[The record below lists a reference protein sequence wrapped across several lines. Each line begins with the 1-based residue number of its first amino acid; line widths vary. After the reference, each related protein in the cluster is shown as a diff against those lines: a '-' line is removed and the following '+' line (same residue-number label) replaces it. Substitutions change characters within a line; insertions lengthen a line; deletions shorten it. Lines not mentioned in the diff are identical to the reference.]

1 MRIGLLHHSIHQDT
15 VGRHVANNRYKPFRI
30 VKRFLSSKEGEIIT
44 TFAHEMISINN
55 LTFEIGSR
63 ALYDEANWHIK
74 PGDKTG
80 LIGANGTGKST
91 LLKLIVGEY
100 APTSGTIS
108 MAKDLKIGY
117 LNQDLLSYH
126 SEKSILHVAMEAF
139 ERQNQL
145 HTEIDNLLRKLETD
159 YSDDILNKLSDKQ
172 MEFEAL
178 DGYNIEFRAHE
189 ILAGLG
195 FSEEERKRPLATF
208 SGGWRMRVMLARI
221 LLQTP
226 DILLLDEPTNHLDL
240 PSIKWLETY
249 LQAFEGSIV
258 IVSHDRYFLDRIINK
273 TVESRRGKLT
283 LYAGNYSFYL
293 EEKSLREEIQS
304 NQFKNQQAKIKQEER
319 LIERFRSKASK
330 AKMVQSRIKALDK
343 MEKVEEVDDDNP
355 VVNFSF
361 KFSKP
366 SGRHVV
372 TLENISKRY
381 PNIEILEN
389 TDGLIEKGDKIA
401 LIGANGKGKSTLLRI
416 VADAD
421 QEFEGTS
428 TKGHNV
434 SQTFF
439 AQHQLEALHLENS
452 LLQELQAYAPRHSET
467 ELRSILGCFLFTGD
481 DVFKKI
487 KVLSGGEKS
496 RVALAKALTADANF
510 LVLDEP
516 TNHLDMA
523 SVNILIQALQQYEG
537 TLIVVSH
544 DRYFLD
550 HVANKIWFIENKEIK
565 EYPGT
570 YEEYE
575 TWNSK
580 RVIKPQP
587 DKKEEKKVPA
597 PKKEKVSS
605 TENEQRNLL
614 QKKNKELS
622 NLEKTISEK
631 ETEVKS
637 LEVALADEK
646 VYADAEKLKEK
657 TRSYN
662 STKAELTALQKTWES
677 LAEEIMELE
686 GSID

>member
-1 MRIGLLHHSIHQDT
+1 
-15 VGRHVANNRYKPFRI
+15 
-30 VKRFLSSKEGEIIT
+30 
-44 TFAHEMISINN
+44 MISINN

-74 PGDKTG
+74 PGDKVG
-80 LIGANGTGKST
+80 LIGANGAGKST
-91 LLKLIVGEY
+91 LLRLIVGQY
-100 APTSGTIS
+100 TPTSGTIS

-145 HTEIDNLLRKLETD
+145 HTEIENLLKKLETD

-195 FSEEERKRPLATF
+195 FSEEEQKRPLATF

-221 LLQTP
+221 LLQAP
-226 DILLLDEPTNHLDL
+226 DILLLDEPTNHMDL
-240 PSIKWLETY
+240 PSIKWLENY
-249 LQAFEGSIV
+249 LQAFEGAIV
-258 IVSHDRYFLDRIINK
+258 IVSHDRYFLDRIIKK
-273 TVESRRGKLT
+273 TVESRKGKLT

-293 EEKSLREEIQS
+293 EEKAMRNEIQAG
-304 NQFKNQQAKIKQEER
+304 QFKNQQAKIKQEEK
-319 LIERFRSKASK
+319 LIERFRAKASK
-330 AKMVQSRIKALDK
+330 AKMAQSRIKALER
-343 MEKVEEVDDDNP
+343 MERVDDVDDDNP
-355 VVNFSF
+355 EVNFSF

-372 TLENISKRY
+372 TLENISKSY
-381 PNIEILEN
+381 PNLEILRN
-389 TDGLIEKGDKIA
+389 TSALIEKGDKIA

-421 QEFEGTS
+421 QNFEGKAI
-428 TKGHNV
+428 KGHNV

-452 LLQELQAYAPRHSET
+452 IIAEMQAFAPKHTET

-481 DVFKKI
+481 DAFKKI

-537 TLIVVSH
+537 TFIVVSH

-550 HVANKIWFIENKEIK
+550 NVANKIWFIENKEIK

-570 YEEYE
+570 YQEYE
-575 TWNSK
+575 EWNAK
-580 RVIKPQP
+580 RVIKAEPKE
-587 DKKEEKKVPA
+587 DKKVVKEK
-597 PKKEKVSS
+597 PKKQKQAPSDD
-605 TENEQRNLL
+605 TKRILL
-614 QKKNKELS
+614 KKNKELAQ
-622 NLEKTISEK
+622 LEEQIATK
-631 ETEVKS
+631 ESEVKQ
-637 LEVALADEK
+637 LEAHLALEE
-646 VYADAEKLKEK
+646 VYSDAIKLQEA
-657 TRSYN
+657 TRNYN
-662 STKAELTALQKTWES
+662 TAKAEYDQLQQNWET

-686 GSID
+686 G

>member
-1 MRIGLLHHSIHQDT
+1 
-15 VGRHVANNRYKPFRI
+15 
-30 VKRFLSSKEGEIIT
+30 
-44 TFAHEMISINN
+44 MISINN

-63 ALYDEANWHIK
+63 ALYDDANWHIK
-74 PGDKTG
+74 PGDKVG
-80 LIGANGTGKST
+80 LIGANGAGKST
-91 LLKLIVGEY
+91 LLRIIVGQY

-145 HTEIDNLLRKLETD
+145 HTEIENLLLKLETD

-178 DGYNIEFRAHE
+178 DGYSIEFKAHE

-195 FSEEERKRPLATF
+195 FSEEEQKRPLATF

-221 LLQTP
+221 LLQAP
-226 DILLLDEPTNHLDL
+226 DILLLDEPTNHMDL
-240 PSIKWLETY
+240 PSIKWLENY
-249 LQAFEGSIV
+249 LQSFEGAII
-258 IVSHDRYFLDRIINK
+258 IVSHDRYFLDRIIKK
-273 TVESRRGKLT
+273 TVESRKGKLT
-283 LYAGNYSFYL
+283 LYAGNYSYYL
-293 EEKSLREEIQS
+293 EEKSLRNEIQAG
-304 NQFKNQQAKIKQEER
+304 QFKNQQAKIKQEER
-319 LIERFRSKASK
+319 LIERFRAKASK
-330 AKMVQSRIKALDK
+330 AKMAQSRIKALDR
-343 MEKVEEVDDDNP
+343 MERIDDVDDDNP
-355 VVNFSF
+355 EVNFSF

-372 TLENISKRY
+372 TLEGISKSY
-381 PNIEILEN
+381 PNLEILRN

-416 VADAD
+416 VADDD
-421 QEFEGTS
+421 QNYEGKGI
-428 TKGHNV
+428 KGHNV

-452 LLQELQAYAPRHSET
+452 IIAEMQAFAPKHTET

-481 DVFKKI
+481 DAFKKI

-516 TNHLDMA
+516 TNHLDMQ
-523 SVNILIQALQQYEG
+523 SVNILIQALQQFEG
-537 TLIVVSH
+537 TFIVVSH
-544 DRYFLD
+544 DRYFLEN
-550 HVANKIWFIENKEIK
+550 VANKIWFIEDKQIK

-570 YEEYE
+570 YQEYE
-575 TWNSK
+575 EWNAT
-580 RVIKPQP
+580 RVIKPVE
-587 DKKEEKKVPA
+587 KEEKKVVKEE
-597 PKKEKVSS
+597 PKKEKATPSEDNKKLV
-605 TENEQRNLL
+605 L
-614 QKKNKELS
+614 KKNKELTQ
-622 NLEKTISEK
+622 LEEQIASK
-631 ETEVKS
+631 EVEVKA
-637 LEVALADEK
+637 LEFNLAKEEI
-646 VYADAEKLKEK
+646 YSDAVKLQET

-662 STKAELTALQKTWES
+662 SSKAELQNLQKKWEDI
-677 LAEEIMELE
+677 AEEIIEL
-686 GSID
+686 GG

>member
-1 MRIGLLHHSIHQDT
+1 MDAK
-15 VGRHVANNRYKPFRI
+15 VAKDA
-30 VKRFLSSKEGEIIT
+30 EIFI
-44 TFAHEMISINN
+44 TFAPEMISINN

-74 PGDKTG
+74 PGDKVG

-91 LLKLIVGEY
+91 LLKLIVGEFS
-100 APTSGTIS
+100 PTSGTIS
-108 MAKDLKIGY
+108 MAKNLKLGY

-145 HTEIDNLLRKLETD
+145 HTEIENLLKKLETD

-172 MEFEAL
+172 TEFEAL
-178 DGYNIEFRAHE
+178 DGYSIEFRAHE

-195 FSEEERKRPLATF
+195 FSEEEQKRPLATF

-221 LLQTP
+221 LLQAP

-249 LQAFEGSIV
+249 LQSFEGAIV

-273 TVESRRGKLT
+273 TVESRKGKLT

-293 EEKSLREEIQS
+293 EEKSLREEIQG
-304 NQFKNQQAKIKQEER
+304 NQYKNQQAKIKQEER

-330 AKMVQSRIKALDK
+330 AKMVQSRIKALDR
-343 MEKVEEVDDDNP
+343 MEKVDEVDDDNP
-355 VVNFSF
+355 EVNFSF

-372 TLENISKRY
+372 TIENISKSY
-381 PNIEILEN
+381 PNIDILDK

-421 QEFEGTS
+421 TEFEGKS

-452 LLQELQAYAPRHSET
+452 ILQELVAFAPKHTET
-467 ELRSILGCFLFTGD
+467 ELRSILGSFLFTGD

-537 TLIVVSH
+537 TFIVVSH

-550 HVANKIWFIENKEIK
+550 HVANKIWFIEDKEIK
-565 EYPGT
+565 EYPGS
-570 YEEYE
+570 YQEFEE
-575 TWNSK
+575 WNSK
-580 RVIKPQP
+580 RTIKPVVKQ
-587 DKKEEKKVPA
+587 EKKVKEE
-597 PKKEKVSS
+597 PKKEKVAP
-605 TENEQRNLL
+605 TDDVKKII
-614 QKKNKELS
+614 QKKNKELTA
-622 NLEKTISEK
+622 LEEKIESQEYLVKELENELAQEDIYSDPVKLQEHTRNYNSEK
-631 ETEVKS
+631 AK
-637 LEVALADEK
+637 LEG
-646 VYADAEKLKEK
+646 
-657 TRSYN
+657 
-662 STKAELTALQKTWES
+662 LQQDWEN
-677 LAEEIMELE
+677 LAEEIMNLE
-686 GSID
+686 G

>member
-1 MRIGLLHHSIHQDT
+1 MCKGSQRRRNFI
-15 VGRHVANNRYKPFRI
+15 
-30 VKRFLSSKEGEIIT
+30 
-44 TFAHEMISINN
+44 TFASEMISINN

-74 PGDKTG
+74 PGDKVG

-91 LLKLIVGEY
+91 LLRLIVGQY
-100 APTSGTIS
+100 TPTSGTIS

-126 SEKSILHVAMEAF
+126 SDKSILHVAMEAF

-145 HTEIDNLLRKLETD
+145 HTEIENLLKKLETD

-178 DGYNIEFRAHE
+178 DGYSIEFRAHE

-195 FSEEERKRPLATF
+195 FSEEEQKRPLATF

-226 DILLLDEPTNHLDL
+226 DILLLDEPTNHMDL
-240 PSIKWLETY
+240 PSIKWLENY
-249 LQAFEGSIV
+249 LQAFEGAIV
-258 IVSHDRYFLDRIINK
+258 IVSHDRYFLDRIIKK
-273 TVESRRGKLT
+273 TVESRKGKLT

-293 EEKSLREEIQS
+293 EEKMLRSEIQS

-319 LIERFRSKASK
+319 LIERFRAKASK
-330 AKMVQSRIKALDK
+330 AKMAQSRIKALDK
-343 MEKVEEVDDDNP
+343 MERVEDVDDDNP
-355 VVNFSF
+355 TVNFSF

-372 TLENISKRY
+372 TLENISKSY
-381 PNIEILEN
+381 PNLEILRN
-389 TDGLIEKGDKIA
+389 TGGIIEKGDKIA

-416 VADAD
+416 VAGAD
-421 QEFEGTS
+421 SEFEGKS
-428 TKGHNV
+428 EHGHNV

-439 AQHQLEALHLENS
+439 AQHQLEALHLENTIIS
-452 LLQELQAYAPRHSET
+452 ELQAFAPKHTET
-467 ELRSILGCFLFTGD
+467 ELRSILGCFLFSGD
-481 DVFKKI
+481 DAFKKI

-510 LVLDEP
+510 LALDEP
-516 TNHLDMA
+516 TNHLDMQ

-550 HVANKIWFIENKEIK
+550 NVANKIWYIEDKEIK

-570 YEEYE
+570 YQEYE
-575 TWNSK
+575 EWNAK
-580 RVIKPQP
+580 REVKPSN
-587 DKKEEKKVPA
+587 KTEKKVVKEE
-597 PKKEKVSS
+597 PKKEKTLPSEDN
-605 TENEQRNLL
+605 TKLL
-614 QKKNKELS
+614 QKKNKELVT
-622 NLEKTISEK
+622 LEAQIASKGQ
-631 ETEVKS
+631 EVKD
-637 LEVALADEK
+637 LEIMLATEEI
-646 VYADAEKLKEK
+646 YSNAIKLQEN
-657 TRSYN
+657 TRKYN
-662 STKAELTALQKTWES
+662 SAKAEYDQLQKKWEN
-677 LAEEIMELE
+677 LAEEIMDLE
-686 GSID
+686 S

>member
-1 MRIGLLHHSIHQDT
+1 MSAK
-15 VGRHVANNRYKPFRI
+15 VAKDA
-30 VKRFLSSKEGEIIT
+30 EIFI
-44 TFAHEMISINN
+44 TFAPEMISINN

-74 PGDKTG
+74 PGDKAG

-108 MAKDLKIGY
+108 MAKDLKLGY

-145 HTEIDNLLRKLETD
+145 HTEIENLLKKLETD
-159 YSDDILNKLSDKQ
+159 YSDEILNKLSDKQ
-172 MEFEAL
+172 TEFEAL
-178 DGYNIEFRAHE
+178 DGYSIEFRAHE

-195 FSEEERKRPLATF
+195 FSEEEQKSPWATF

-221 LLQTP
+221 LLQAP

-249 LQAFEGSIV
+249 LQSFEGAIV

-273 TVESRRGKLT
+273 TVESRKGKLT

-293 EEKSLREEIQS
+293 EEKSLREEIQG
-304 NQFKNQQAKIKQEER
+304 NQYKNQQAKIKQEER

-330 AKMVQSRIKALDK
+330 AKMVQSRIKALDR
-343 MEKVEEVDDDNP
+343 MEKVDEVDDDNP
-355 VVNFSF
+355 EVNFSF

-372 TLENISKRY
+372 TMENISKSY
-381 PNIEILEN
+381 PNVEILEN
-389 TDGLIEKGDKIA
+389 TNGLIEKGDKIA

-421 QEFEGTS
+421 SEFEGKS

-452 LLQELQAYAPRHSET
+452 ILQELVAFAPKHTET
-467 ELRSILGCFLFTGD
+467 ELRSILGSFLFTGD

-523 SVNILIQALQQYEG
+523 SVNILIQAMQQYEG

-544 DRYFLD
+544 DRYFLE
-550 HVANKIWFIENKEIK
+550 HVANKIWFIEDKEIK

-570 YEEYE
+570 YQEYE
-575 TWNSK
+575 EWNSK
-580 RVIKPQP
+580 RVIKPEAKQEKKP
-587 DKKEEKKVPA
+587 KEE
-597 PKKEKVSS
+597 PKKEKVAP
-605 TENEQRNLL
+605 TEDTKRII
-614 QKKNKELS
+614 QKKNKELAA
-622 NLEKTISEK
+622 LEENIGNQETLVKQLETELAQEEIYSDAVKLQEHTRNYNSEK
-631 ETEVKS
+631 AKLET
-637 LEVALADEK
+637 
-646 VYADAEKLKEK
+646 
-657 TRSYN
+657 
-662 STKAELTALQKTWES
+662 LQQDWET
-677 LAEEIMELE
+677 LAEEIMDLE
-686 GSID
+686 N

>member
-1 MRIGLLHHSIHQDT
+1 
-15 VGRHVANNRYKPFRI
+15 
-30 VKRFLSSKEGEIIT
+30 
-44 TFAHEMISINN
+44 MISINN

-63 ALYDEANWHIK
+63 ALYEEANWHIK
-74 PGDKTG
+74 PGDKAG
-80 LIGANGTGKST
+80 LIGANGAGKST
-91 LLKLIVGEY
+91 LLKLIVGDY
-100 APTSGTIS
+100 TPTSGSIS

-126 SEKSILHVAMEAF
+126 SDKSILHVAMEAF

-145 HTEIDNLLRKLETD
+145 HAEIENLLKKLETD

-172 MEFEAL
+172 TEFEAL

-195 FSEEERKRPLATF
+195 FSEDEQLRPLATF

-249 LQAFEGSIV
+249 LQSFEGSIV

-273 TVESRRGKLT
+273 TVESRKGKLT
-283 LYAGNYSFYL
+283 VYAGNYSFYL

-304 NQFKNQQAKIKQEER
+304 NQYKNQQAKIKQEEK
-319 LIERFRSKASK
+319 LIERFRAKASK
-330 AKMVQSRIKALDK
+330 AKMVQSRIKALDR
-343 MEKVEEVDDDNP
+343 MEKIDDIDDDNP

-372 TLENISKRY
+372 TLEHVSKSY
-381 PNIEILEN
+381 PNLEILRN
-389 TDGLIEKGDKIA
+389 ASAIIEKGDKIA

-421 QEFEGTS
+421 TEYQGKS

-452 LLQELQAYAPRHSET
+452 LLQELVAFAPKHTET

-496 RVALAKALTADANF
+496 RVALAKALTPGGNF
-510 LVLDEP
+510 LVLDEA

-537 TLIVVSH
+537 TFIVVSH

-550 HVANKIWFIENKEIK
+550 HVANKIWFIEDKDIK

-575 TWNSK
+575 EWNAK
-580 RVIKPQP
+580 RPVRTAPKQ
-587 DKKEEKKVPA
+587 EKKVVKEEH
-597 PKKEKVSS
+597 KKEKTAPS
-605 TENEQRNLL
+605 EDKNRLL
-614 QKKNKELS
+614 QRKHKELAQI
-622 NLEKTISEK
+622 EAKI
-631 ETEVKS
+631 TEVDQLVTI
-637 LEVALADEK
+637 LETDLANEMI
-646 VYADAEKLKEK
+646 YSDAQKLQDA

-662 STKAELTALQKTWES
+662 STKATLEQLQLSWEQ

-686 GSID
+686 N

>member
-1 MRIGLLHHSIHQDT
+1 
-15 VGRHVANNRYKPFRI
+15 
-30 VKRFLSSKEGEIIT
+30 
-44 TFAHEMISINN
+44 MISINN

-74 PGDKTG
+74 PGDKVG
-80 LIGANGTGKST
+80 LIGANGAGKST
-91 LLKLIVGEY
+91 LLRLIVGQY
-100 APTSGTIS
+100 KPTSGSIS

-126 SEKSILHVAMEAF
+126 SDKSIVHVAMEAF

-145 HTEIDNLLRKLETD
+145 HLEIENLLKSLETD

-195 FSEEERKRPLATF
+195 FSEEEQKRPLATF

-226 DILLLDEPTNHLDL
+226 DILLLDEPTNHMDL
-240 PSIKWLETY
+240 PSIKWLENY
-249 LQAFEGSIV
+249 LQAFDGAIV
-258 IVSHDRYFLDRIINK
+258 IVSHDRYFLDRIIKK
-273 TVESRRGKLT
+273 TVESRKGKLT
-283 LYAGNYSFYL
+283 LYAGNYSYYL
-293 EEKSLREEIQS
+293 EEKSLRNEIQAG
-304 NQFKNQQAKIKQEER
+304 QFKNQQAKIKQEER
-319 LIERFRSKASK
+319 LIERFRAKASK
-330 AKMVQSRIKALDK
+330 AKMAQSRIKALDR
-343 MEKVEEVDDDNP
+343 MERVDDVDDDNP
-355 VVNFSF
+355 EVNFSF

-372 TLENISKRY
+372 TLENISKSY
-381 PNIEILEN
+381 PNLEILRN
-389 TDGLIEKGDKIA
+389 TEAIIEKGDKIA

-416 VADAD
+416 VAEDD
-421 QEFEGTS
+421 KDFEGTV
-428 TKGHNV
+428 TQGHNV

-452 LLQELQAYAPRHSET
+452 IIAEMQAFAPTHTET

-481 DVFKKI
+481 DAFKKI

-537 TLIVVSH
+537 TVIVVSH

-550 HVANKIWFIENKEIK
+550 NIANKIWFIEDKEIK

-575 TWNSK
+575 VWNSK
-580 RVIKPQP
+580 RVQKPVV
-587 DKKEEKKVPA
+587 EKKVIKEE
-597 PKKEKVSS
+597 PKKEKKVAP
-605 TENEQRNLL
+605 TDDNKKLIL
-614 QKKNKELS
+614 KKNKELAQ
-622 NLEKTISEK
+622 LEQQIALK
-631 ETEVKS
+631 EADVKE
-637 LEVALADEK
+637 LEIRLADEEI
-646 VYADAEKLKEK
+646 YSDAIKLQDT
-657 TRSYN
+657 TRKYN
-662 STKAELTALQKTWES
+662 STKAEYQQLQNDWEKI
-677 LAEEIMELE
+677 AEEIIELE
-686 GSID
+686 S

>member
-1 MRIGLLHHSIHQDT
+1 
-15 VGRHVANNRYKPFRI
+15 
-30 VKRFLSSKEGEIIT
+30 
-44 TFAHEMISINN
+44 MISINN

-74 PGDKTG
+74 PGDKVG

-91 LLKLIVGEY
+91 LLRLIVGQY
-100 APTSGTIS
+100 TPTSGSIS

-126 SEKSILHVAMEAF
+126 SDKSILHVAMEAF

-145 HTEIDNLLRKLETD
+145 HSEIENLLQKLETD

-178 DGYNIEFRAHE
+178 DGYSIEFRAHE

-195 FSEEERKRPLATF
+195 FSEDEQKRPLATF

-226 DILLLDEPTNHLDL
+226 DILLLDEPTNHMDL
-240 PSIKWLETY
+240 PSIKWLENY
-249 LQAFEGSIV
+249 LQGFEGAIV
-258 IVSHDRYFLDRIINK
+258 IVSHDRYFLDRIIKK
-273 TVESRRGKLT
+273 TVESRKGKLT

-293 EEKSLREEIQS
+293 EEKALRSEIQAG
-304 NQFKNQQAKIKQEER
+304 QFKNQQAKIKQEER
-319 LIERFRSKASK
+319 LIERFRAKASK
-330 AKMVQSRIKALDK
+330 AKMAQSRIKALDR
-343 MEKVEEVDDDNP
+343 MEKVEDVDDDNP
-355 VVNFSF
+355 TVNFSF

-372 TLENISKRY
+372 TLENVSKAY
-381 PNIEILEN
+381 PNLEILRN
-389 TDGLIEKGDKIA
+389 TEGIIEKGDKIA

-416 VADAD
+416 VAGAD
-421 QEFEGTS
+421 PDYEGKS
-428 TKGHNV
+428 EHGHNV

-452 LLQELQAYAPRHSET
+452 IIAEMQAFAPKHTDT
-467 ELRSILGCFLFTGD
+467 ELRSILGCFLFSGD
-481 DVFKKI
+481 DAFKKI

-510 LVLDEP
+510 LALDEP
-516 TNHLDMA
+516 TNHLDMQ
-523 SVNILIQALQQYEG
+523 SVNILIQALQQFEG

-550 HVANKIWFIENKEIK
+550 HVANKIWYIEDKQIK

-570 YEEYE
+570 YQEFED
-575 TWNSK
+575 WNSK
-580 RVIKPQP
+580 RIIKP
-587 DKKEEKKVPA
+587 EEKKVEKKVVVEE
-597 PKKEKVSS
+597 PKKVKVAPTDDKFKLIS
-605 TENEQRNLL
+605 
-614 QKKNKELS
+614 KKNKELAALELKVVEKELIVK
-622 NLEKTISEK
+622 NLEIDLAK
-631 ETEVKS
+631 EEIYSNTVK
-637 LEVALADEK
+637 LQE
-646 VYADAEKLKEK
+646 Y
-657 TRSYN
+657 TRNYN
-662 STKAELTALQKTWES
+662 SSKAELTQLQKNWEE

-686 GSID
+686 D